1 MHFTY
6 NSEKGVP
13 VIYIFYLSFFA
24 TIILSSLISRILLSP
39 FSVQS
44 AIKKQNY
51 SAASHS
57 DRGDRS
63 GRSSHRGRGGRGHK
77 GDDDID
83 DGTTLSFLTEMMA
96 TTMSL

>member
-24 TIILSSLISRILLSP
+24 TIILSSLISQILLSP

-51 SAASHS
+51 S
-57 DRGDRS
+57 GP
-63 GRSSHRGRGGRGHK
+63 
-77 GDDDID
+77 
-83 DGTTLSFLTEMMA
+83 
-96 TTMSL
+96 